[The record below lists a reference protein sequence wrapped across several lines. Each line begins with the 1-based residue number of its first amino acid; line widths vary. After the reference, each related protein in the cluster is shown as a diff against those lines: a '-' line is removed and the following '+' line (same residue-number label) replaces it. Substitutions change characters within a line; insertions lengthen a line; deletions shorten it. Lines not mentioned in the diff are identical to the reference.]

1 MKYFKQLQKLFH
13 KLFDYNA
20 KIIIYISLLLFYG
33 LFIIQ
38 YFLIFSTSEG
48 MTTGD
53 SNSNISQAFNSVNSE
68 TNPQSALSAA
78 SQIISSIGN
87 INDAPPALSSAI
99 PTELPTITTVQSP
112 QSSSQ
117 PSSQPVVMYQPDTP
131 QLNKPFVQGQQTIAP
146 PTNPTPVSQTT
157 SVPPVSQTSSV
168 PPVSQTSSVPPVS
181 QTSYIPPVS
190 QTSYIPPVSQT
201 SYVPSYFP
209 YYTGTVP
216 KAQTVN
222 TTTSTS
228 SRTINTQPNIIQPV
242 TTPTA
247 SGGNIRQISATK
259 SMPY

>member
-168 PPVSQTSSVPPVS
+168 PPVSQTS
-181 QTSYIPPVS
+181 
-190 QTSYIPPVSQT
+190 YIPPVSQT